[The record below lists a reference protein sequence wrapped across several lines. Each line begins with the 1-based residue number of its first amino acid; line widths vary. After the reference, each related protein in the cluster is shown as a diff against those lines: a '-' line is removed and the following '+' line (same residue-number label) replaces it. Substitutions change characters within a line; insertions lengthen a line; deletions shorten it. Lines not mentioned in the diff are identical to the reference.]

1 MSILEK
7 TAVESRNLFKATKR
21 EDVSMQ
27 NEPTVFVV
35 DDDQAVRDSLCWLIE
50 AAGLNVKACVSAV
63 EFLSLYDPQWPGC
76 LVLDVRLPGMSGL
89 DLQRELQQRQIQI
102 PIIIITGHGD
112 VSTAVR
118 AMKAG
123 AIDFIEKPFSDDALI
138 QRIRDAL
145 DRDATARM
153 AQADRL
159 SIQQRI
165 ASLTPRE
172 KQVLELVVQG
182 KLNKQ
187 IAADLQ
193 LSQKTVEA
201 HRANLMSKMQATN
214 VADLVKQAMGASID
228 FNNHGDHI

>member
-1 MSILEK
+1 MSILE
-7 TAVESRNLFKATKR
+7 TATTGQRSLFKATKR

-27 NEPTVFVV
+27 NEPTVFIV

-50 AAGLNVKACVSAV
+50 AAGLNVKACVSAI
-63 EFLSLYDPQWPGC
+63 EFLSMYDPQWPGC

-89 DLQRELQQRQIQI
+89 ELQRELQQRQIDI

-123 AIDFIEKPFSDDALI
+123 AIDFIEKPFSDDLLI
-138 QRIRDAL
+138 QRVRDAIE
-145 DRDATARM
+145 RDANGRLAN
-153 AQADRL
+153 ADRQN
-159 SIQQRI
+159 IQQRI

-172 KQVLELVVQG
+172 KQVLDLVVQG

-187 IAADLQ
+187 IAAELQ

-214 VADLVKQAMGASID
+214 VADLVKQAMGANLD
-228 FNNHGDHI
+228 FNNAGDHI